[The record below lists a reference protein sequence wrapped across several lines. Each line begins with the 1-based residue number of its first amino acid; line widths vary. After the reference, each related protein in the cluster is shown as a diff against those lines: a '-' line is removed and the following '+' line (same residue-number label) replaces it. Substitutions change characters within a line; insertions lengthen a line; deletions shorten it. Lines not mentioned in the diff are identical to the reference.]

1 MEWLGDF
8 SDRWVQQLKAF
19 HYIWACCLYGDWLKP
34 RCRATTRFPCCA
46 FTLKS
51 VKTDIAASARL
62 SLKSAAFV
70 ETERLLCW
78 HLRCSSTEG
87 SDSCRKTDIYAA
99 TFSGF
104 FCFFPELKMTLR
116 GSSPLNASRRYNEMM
131 LLTSR
136 LSVTMRG
143 YRTCSDKWDTRQHE
157 APRMCVKVEGIFST
171 KDSRRD
177 VMDSQ

>member
-1 MEWLGDF
+1 MHQYVSHNLAWDKSVEAASAETKHVKKKKRRLEWLGDF

-104 FCFFPELKMTLR
+104 FCFF
-116 GSSPLNASRRYNEMM
+116 SRAKNDAQR
-131 LLTSR
+131 LLSTER
-136 LSVTMRG
+136 IAAVQWDDA
-143 YRTCSDKWDTRQHE
+143 SDK
-157 APRMCVKVEGIFST
+157 
-171 KDSRRD
+171 
-177 VMDSQ
+177 